1 MGLWKNSLLEG
12 DTIIIENGR
21 MKKQFWENGR
31 VSKNLPLDTPIIFEK
46 FVDEI
51 IKYKASFG
59 SPMKNLH

>member
-1 MGLWKNSLLEG
+1 
-12 DTIIIENGR
+12 